1 VFIILT
7 DANKVLGRTN
17 LDHIIAYRPAT
28 DLGDGCN
35 SSVTFSPGFTLRVR
49 ETVGEIDALVGDV
62 RKISFFPS
70 DEL

>member
-7 DANKVLGRTN
+7 DANEVLGRTN
-17 LDHIIAYRPAT
+17 LDYIIAYRPAT

-35 SSVTFSPGFTLRVR
+35 SSVTFSPGFTLRVQ
-49 ETVGEIDALVGDV
+49 ETVEEIDALVGDV

-70 DEL
+70 NER